1 MKLHEFKTKYM
12 SKLALYQPR
21 NERERQLKDHI
32 INKLYPLRS
41 MTLPYLVHTLYEII
55 EHERDVSSEFKE
67 ICKQML
73 QDVQKLEGE
82 DQ

>member
-1 MKLHEFKTKYM
+1 MRLYELKSKYI
-12 SKLALYQPR
+12 SKLALYESK
-21 NERERQLKDHI
+21 NDREKQLKDLV
-32 INKLYPLRS
+32 INKLYNIRS